1 MPPGLLR
8 QDVLPVA
15 VGYLLVMGALAAGL
29 RLLRRDGDPA
39 AARRAGRGAA
49 TRRGGPAAG
58 RPGSAIGPGGS
69 AAGAGGSAAGPGGT
83 EAAAARGGPAA
94 GWRRLARHYAG
105 TALGGYLVLMAVVV
119 VYYYGVARLGGAFIW
134 SAFTGCALLIALS
147 TPVFAL
153 ASWLAQRRPG
163 QPGRPPT
170 LAHPAAPAPPA
181 RPTHPSN
188 HTLTTRPRL
197 RS

>member
-29 RLLRRDGDPA
+29 RLLRRNGDPA
-39 AARRAGRGAA
+39 AA
-49 TRRGGPAAG
+49 
-58 RPGSAIGPGGS
+58 
-69 AAGAGGSAAGPGGT
+69 
-83 EAAAARGGPAA
+83 AARGSPVA

-119 VYYYGVARLGGAFIW
+119 LYYYGVARVGGAFIW
-134 SAFTGCALLIALS
+134 SAFTGCALLIVLS

-153 ASWLAQRRPG
+153 ASWLAERRRG
-163 QPGRPPT
+163 QAGRPPADPGRPP
-170 LAHPAAPAPPA
+170 ADPGRPPADPGRPPADPAPSATP
-181 RPTHPSN
+181 
-188 HTLTTRPRL
+188 
-197 RS
+197 